1 MKGWKDKE
9 QFKQIFM
16 GKAKTMC
23 QKNVADL
30 NKNEVYQI
38 IARMIRDL
46 ISGRWIKTNEAYT
59 EQKAK
64 QVYYFSM
71 EFLIGRLLNSNLNN
85 LGEDEICR
93 QGLAELGFNL
103 DEIIPEEDDA
113 GLGNGGLG
121 RLAACFIDSLAS
133 LSMPG
138 NGCGIR
144 YQYGLFDQKIVNGQ
158 QVELPDDWL
167 HNGYP
172 WEVKR
177 ADKAADVHFGGNAY
191 MRPIAGSDD
200 LECVYEDYATVKAM
214 PYDVPVIGYH
224 NNTVNTLRLWSAEY
238 ASDIFHGQFNTRKNR
253 AEQKYEN
260 NLRKIS
266 DFLYPDDSS
275 EEGRQLRLMQEYF
288 FVSAGVQSIVRHYKN
303 KLHKPLKQFAKY
315 VALQINDTHPTLIIP
330 ELMRIFM
337 DEEKMEWDE
346 AWSIT
351 CEAVGYTNHTVLPEA
366 LEKWSIPM
374 VKELLPRIYLI
385 IDEINHRWTDEVRK
399 RYPKDDNAVEGLAI
413 LWDGYVHMANLA
425 ALGSHSING
434 VAKIHSEIL
443 KKSVLA
449 PFYGWFPEKFNNKT
463 NGVTHRRWLIDS
475 NPQLAAL
482 IDETIGTKWKREP
495 ERLEDLL
502 AFTSDS
508 NFLDKLHHVK
518 IIRKEIL
525 ARYIAK
531 STGMNLDPNAIFDI
545 QIKRFHMYK
554 RQLLNIAHVFFLYQ
568 KLLANPD
575 MEITPHV
582 FIFGGKAAVSYGAA
596 KMCIRLI
603 NRISYIINNDNR
615 VRDKLK
621 VIFLENYNV
630 SLGELLFPAADVSEQ
645 ISTAGKEAS
654 GTGCM
659 KFMMNGAITLG
670 TLDGANIEIFDRVGK
685 DNAVI
690 FGLTAAEVA
699 TYQKNGTYSSW
710 ELYNQD
716 KDIQALMD
724 ELGRHPNFE
733 QLYRDLLDRND
744 EYFVLKDFK
753 SYCAAQKKIAA
764 MYQDRHRWLQA
775 SAVNIAQSG
784 YFSSDRTIKEYAGD
798 IWHINS
804 LVTKE

>member
-1 MKGWKDKE
+1 MKGWRDKE
-9 QFKQIFM
+9 EFKTIFTI
-16 GKAKTMC
+16 KAKTMC
-23 QKNVADL
+23 QKNVSDL

-38 IARMIRDL
+38 IARMVRDL
-46 ISGRWIKTNEAYT
+46 ISDDWIKTNEAYSD
-59 EQKAK
+59 QKAK

-71 EFLIGRLLNSNLNN
+71 EFLLGRLLNSNLNN
-85 LGEDEICR
+85 MGVEEICA
-93 QGLAELGFNL
+93 QGLEDMGFSL
-103 DEIIPEEDDA
+103 AEIIPEEDDA

-133 LSMPG
+133 LAMPG

-177 ADKAADVHFGGNAY
+177 ADKAVDVHFGGNAY
-191 MRPIAGSDD
+191 MRPVPGGD
-200 LECVYEDYATVKAM
+200 LECIYEDFATVKAV
-214 PYDVPVIGYH
+214 PYDVPIIGYR
-224 NNTVNTLRLWSAEY
+224 NSTINTLRLWSAEY
-238 ASDIFHGQFNTRKNR
+238 ASDIFRGQFNTRKNK

-288 FVSAGVQSIVRHYKN
+288 FVAAGVQSIVRHYKN
-303 KLHKPLKQFAKY
+303 KLQKPIRQFAKY
-315 VALQINDTHPTLIIP
+315 VAIQINDTHPTLVIP

-337 DEEKMEWDE
+337 DEEKLEWNE
-346 AWSIT
+346 AWKIT
-351 CEAVGYTNHTVLPEA
+351 CETVGYTNHTVLPEA

-374 VKELLPRIYLI
+374 VKDLLPRIYLI
-385 IDEINHRWTDEVRK
+385 IDEINHRWMEKIRS
-399 RYPKDDNAVEGLAI
+399 RYPNDNKAAEGLAV

-425 ALGSHSING
+425 SLGSHSING

-443 KKSVLA
+443 KKSVLR
-449 PFYGWFPEKFNNKT
+449 PFYIWFPEKFNNKT
-463 NGVTHRRWLIDS
+463 NGVTHRRWLIDA

-482 IDETIGTKWKREP
+482 IDETIGTKWRLEP
-495 ERLEDLL
+495 EQLENLK
-502 AFTSDS
+502 AFATDS
-508 NFLDKLHHVK
+508 SFLDKLHHAK
-518 IIRKEIL
+518 RIRKEVL
-525 ARYIAK
+525 ANYIEK
-531 STGMNLDPNAIFDI
+531 GTGQKLNCDAIFDI

-554 RQLLNIAHVFFLYQ
+554 RQLLNIAHVFHLYQ
-568 KLLANPD
+568 QLIANPG
-575 MEITPHV
+575 MEIVPHV

-603 NRISYIINNDNR
+603 NRISYIINNDMR
-615 VRDKLK
+615 VQGKLK

-670 TLDGANIEIFDRVGK
+670 TMDGANVEIFGRVGQE
-685 DNAVI
+685 NCVV
-690 FGLTAAEVA
+690 FGLTAGEVA
-699 TYQKNGTYSSW
+699 AYHANGSYSSW
-710 ELYNQD
+710 EIYNKDQD
-716 KDIQALMD
+716 VHELMD
-724 ELGRHPNFE
+724 ELARHPNFE
-733 QLYRDLLDRND
+733 PLYRDLLDRND
-744 EYFVLKDFK
+744 EYFVIKDFK
-753 SYCAAQKKIAA
+753 PYCQAQKKIAA
-764 MYQDRHRWLQA
+764 LYQDKGRWLSA
-775 SAVNIAQSG
+775 SAINIAASG
-784 YFSSDRTIKEYAGD
+784 YFSSDRTIKEYARD
-798 IWHINS
+798 IWNIKP
-804 LVTKE
+804 LVRKV

>member
-1 MKGWKDKE
+1 MKGWRDKE
-9 QFKQIFM
+9 EFKKIFTI
-16 GKAKTMC
+16 KAKTMC
-23 QKNVADL
+23 QKNVSDL

-46 ISGRWIKTNEAYT
+46 ISDEWIKTNESYS

-71 EFLIGRLLNSNLNN
+71 EFLLGRLLNSNLNN
-85 LGEDEICR
+85 LGVEEVCA
-93 QGLAELGFNL
+93 QGLEDLGFSL
-103 DEIIPEEDDA
+103 AEIIPEEDDA

-121 RLAACFIDSLAS
+121 RLAAGFIDSLAS
-133 LSMPG
+133 LAMPG

-144 YQYGLFDQKIVNGQ
+144 YQYGLFDQKIVNDQ

-177 ADKAADVHFGGNAY
+177 ADKTVDVHFGGNAY
-191 MRPIAGSDD
+191 MRPLAGGD
-200 LECVYEDYATVKAM
+200 LECVYEDYATVKAV
-214 PYDVPVIGYH
+214 PYDVPIIGYR
-224 NNTVNTLRLWSAEY
+224 NSTVNTLRLWSAEY
-238 ASDIFHGQFNTRKNR
+238 AFDIFHGHFNTRKNK
-253 AEQKYEN
+253 AEQKYES

-288 FVSAGVQSIVRHYKN
+288 FVSAGVQSIIRHYKN
-303 KLHKPLKQFAKY
+303 KMHLPIKEFAKY
-315 VALQINDTHPTLIIP
+315 VAIQINDTHPTLVIP

-337 DEEKMEWDE
+337 DEEKLEWNE
-346 AWSIT
+346 AWKIT
-351 CEAVGYTNHTVLPEA
+351 CDVVGYTNHTVLPEA

-385 IDEINHRWTDEVRK
+385 IDEINRRWMLQVRK
-399 RYPKDDNAVEGLAI
+399 RYPNNDRAAEGLAI
-413 LWDGYVHMANLA
+413 LWDNYMHMANLA
-425 ALGSHSING
+425 SLGSHSING

-443 KKSVLA
+443 KKSVLK
-449 PFYGWFPEKFNNKT
+449 PFYQWFPEKFNNKT
-463 NGVTHRRWLIDS
+463 NGATHRRWLINA
-475 NPQLAAL
+475 NPQLASL
-482 IDETIGTKWKREP
+482 IDETIGTRWRREP
-495 ERLEDLL
+495 ERLEDLK
-502 AFTSDS
+502 AFAMDRS
-508 NFLDKLHHVK
+508 FLDKLHHAK
-518 IIRKEIL
+518 RIRKEVL
-525 ARYIAK
+525 AKYIEKA
-531 STGMNLDPNAIFDI
+531 TGQKLNCDAIFDI

-554 RQLLNIAHVFFLYQ
+554 RQLLNIAHVFYLYQ
-568 KLLANPD
+568 NLIANPNLD
-575 MEITPHV
+575 IVPHV

-603 NRISYIINNDNR
+603 NRVSYIINNDIR
-615 VRDKLK
+615 VKGKLK

-670 TLDGANIEIFDRVGK
+670 TLDGANVEIFDRVGK
-685 DNAVI
+685 ENGVI
-690 FGLTAAEVA
+690 FGLTAEEVA
-699 TYQKNGTYSSW
+699 AYQNNGNYSSW
-710 ELYNQD
+710 ELYNED
-716 KDIQALMD
+716 KDIRELMD

-733 QLYRDLLDRND
+733 PLYRDLLDRND

-753 SYCAAQKKIAA
+753 PYCAAQEKIAQL
-764 MYQDRHRWLQA
+764 YCDKRHWLSA
-775 SAVNIAQSG
+775 SAVNIACSG
-784 YFSSDRTIKEYAGD
+784 YFSSDRTIKEYVKD
-798 IWHINS
+798 IWHIKPI
-804 LVTKE
+804 VRKD